1 MGESAAI
8 QGMVQEEHLVDTEED
23 NGDENSRALFL
34 KELNL
39 VLILSFLSLSSEEL
53 DFEAKEINENV
64 KVQQQQKVVSH
75 LRCRKRGINKYNT
88 VEPEIQRSSTKFRDC
103 RHCRRM

>member
-8 QGMVQEEHLVDTEED
+8 KGMVQEEHLVDTEE
-23 NGDENSRALFL
+23 DENSRALFL

-75 LRCRKRGINKYNT
+75 LRCRKRGGINQYNT